1 MAASAHEDEW
11 SEWMRAGIADDTS
24 AYHRFLCD
32 VTPYFRALARRG
44 MARAGIGNVDV
55 EDVVQEVLLA
65 IHLKRHTWDQTRPIG
80 PWISTIARN
89 KIIDCLRRRGRRVEI
104 PIDDVLETLA
114 AEETQAEPDQGE
126 IDKLLVSLNDRQRDI
141 VRSLSLEGS
150 SIRQTAQRLNMTE
163 VAVRVTLHRSLKLLA
178 NRTRSLTP

>member
-1 MAASAHEDEW
+1 MHAGMAGDA
-11 SEWMRAGIADDTS
+11 S
-24 AYHRFLCD
+24 AYHRFLSE

-89 KIIDCLRRRGRRVEI
+89 KIIDCLRRRGKRVEI
-104 PIDDVLETLA
+104 PIEDFLETLA
-114 AEETQAEPDQGE
+114 AEQAEAEPDQQE
-126 IDKLLVSLNDRQRDI
+126 IDHLLLSLGERQRDI
-141 VRSLSLEGS
+141 VKSLSLEGS
-150 SIRQTAQRLNMTE
+150 SIKQTAQRLNMTE
-163 VAVRVTLHRSLKLLA
+163 VAVRVTLHRSLKQLA
-178 NRTRSLTP
+178 NHYRSLTT